1 MTATDICYNSLKASC
16 NSDVRV
22 GVRSAASGGFQ
33 NRQATADRLA
43 FVCAM
48 DSTTLLQEFEDLAER
63 MSIRVRYGKL
73 DGDGGLCRYRGR
85 YHIVINKRL
94 DTDGRI
100 NLLGRA
106 FSEFPLE
113 NVFLI
118 PAVREAIDRNRSGS
132 EIRA

>member
-1 MTATDICYNSLKASC
+1 MLTGWFQDRRI
-16 NSDVRV
+16 DRFVFP
-22 GVRSAASGGFQ
+22 SA
-33 NRQATADRLA
+33 
-43 FVCAM
+43 CIM

-73 DGDGGLCRYRGR
+73 DGDGGLCRYRDM

-94 DTDGRI
+94 DTDSRI

-106 FSEFPLE
+106 FAEFPLE

-118 PAVREAIDRNRSGS
+118 PAVRDAIDRNREGT
-132 EIRA
+132 

>member
-1 MTATDICYNSLKASC
+1 ME
-16 NSDVRV
+16 
-22 GVRSAASGGFQ
+22 
-33 NRQATADRLA
+33 
-43 FVCAM
+43 
-48 DSTTLLQEFEDLAER
+48 STTLLQEFEDLAER

-94 DTDGRI
+94 DTDSRI

-118 PAVREAIDRNRSGS
+118 PAVRDAIDRNRTAPDRPQGN
-132 EIRA
+132 

>member
-1 MTATDICYNSLKASC
+1 MYDRI
-16 NSDVRV
+16 
-22 GVRSAASGGFQ
+22 RSALSGRFQ
-33 NRQATADRLA
+33 DRRVER
-43 FVCAM
+43 FVFTCVCDM
-48 DSTTLLQEFEDLAER
+48 DNTTLLQEFEDLAER
-63 MSIRVRYGKL
+63 MAIRVRYGKL

-94 DTDGRI
+94 DTDSRI

-118 PAVREAIDRNRSGS
+118 PAVREAIDRNREGT
-132 EIRA
+132 

>member
-1 MTATDICYNSLKASC
+1 MKRSKRRKPIRITRKY
-16 NSDVRV
+16 SDHRV
-22 GVRSAASGGFQ
+22 GRIDFPS
-33 NRQATADRLA
+33 
-43 FVCAM
+43 VCAM

-73 DGDGGLCRYRGR
+73 DGDGGLCRYRDR

-94 DTDGRI
+94 DTDSRI

-106 FSEFPLE
+106 FSAFPLE

-118 PAVREAIDRNRSGS
+118 PAVRDAIDRNR
-132 EIRA
+132 EQA

>member
-1 MTATDICYNSLKASC
+1 
-16 NSDVRV
+16 
-22 GVRSAASGGFQ
+22 
-33 NRQATADRLA
+33 
-43 FVCAM
+43 M

-73 DGDGGLCRYRGR
+73 DGDGGLCRYRGM

-118 PAVREAIDRNRSGS
+118 PAVREAIDRNRSGP
-132 EIRA
+132 EHPHRN

>member
-1 MTATDICYNSLKASC
+1 MLPGRFQDRR
-16 NSDVRV
+16 DERFVFP
-22 GVRSAASGGFQ
+22 SAC
-33 NRQATADRLA
+33 D
-43 FVCAM
+43 M

-94 DTDGRI
+94 DTDSRI

-113 NVFLI
+113 NMFLI
-118 PAVREAIDRNRSGS
+118 PAVREAIDRNRDG
-132 EIRA
+132 A

>member
-1 MTATDICYNSLKASC
+1 MKQRRASRIP
-16 NSDVRV
+16 VRV
-22 GVRSAASGGFQ
+22 FGKSRDRVAKSG
-33 NRQATADRLA
+33 RLA
-43 FVCAM
+43 SVCDM

-94 DTDGRI
+94 DTDSRI

-118 PAVREAIDRNRSGS
+118 PAVREAIDRNRTTSDLPIGN
-132 EIRA
+132 

>member
-1 MTATDICYNSLKASC
+1 MLPGRFQGR
-16 NSDVRV
+16 RV
-22 GVRSAASGGFQ
+22 ERFVFISAC
-33 NRQATADRLA
+33 D
-43 FVCAM
+43 M

-94 DTDGRI
+94 DTDSRI

-118 PAVREAIDRNRSGS
+118 PAVRDAIDRNSPGS
-132 EIRA
+132 

>member
-1 MTATDICYNSLKASC
+1 MLRLTQIRIIRNPA
-16 NSDVRV
+16 RV
-22 GVRSAASGGFQ
+22 APGILENGRFTRSASNLCAS
-33 NRQATADRLA
+33 
-43 FVCAM
+43 M

-73 DGDGGLCRYRGR
+73 DGDGGLCRYRDR
-85 YHIVINKRL
+85 YHIVINKKL
-94 DTDGRI
+94 DTDSRI

-118 PAVREAIDRNRSGS
+118 PAMREAIDRNK
-132 EIRA
+132 